1 MSGPRGATRPRVVVL
16 DNEAVQA
23 LADPAHAKHRRV
35 VALVEVA
42 VRRNRERSGS
52 VRLLVPTA
60 VRVEA
65 GWDRGAAA
73 ATVLN
78 RLAGRDHVLDGP
90 SADVAARLGQTLQVS
105 VADAHIGA
113 VLALEPGPHAVVTS
127 DSADLGRI
135 IAHLDAVAHVVR
147 V

>member
-1 MSGPRGATRPRVVVL
+1 MSRAHVGTRPRVVVL

-23 LADPAHAKHRRV
+23 LADPAQPKHRRV
-35 VALVEVA
+35 VALVEVV

-65 GWDRGAAA
+65 GWDRSAAG

-78 RLAGRDHVLDGP
+78 RLQGLDHVLDRAA
-90 SADVAARLGQTLQVS
+90 SDVAARLRRVLQVS

-127 DSADLGRI
+127 DLADLDRI
-135 IAHLDAVAHVVR
+135 VAHPDVAAHVVR
-147 V
+147 I